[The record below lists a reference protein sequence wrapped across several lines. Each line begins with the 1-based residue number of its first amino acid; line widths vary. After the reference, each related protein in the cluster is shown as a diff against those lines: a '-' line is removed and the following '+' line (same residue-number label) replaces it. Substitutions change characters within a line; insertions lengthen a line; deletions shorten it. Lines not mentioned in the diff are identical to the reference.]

1 MRSYDIAMFQVIGA
15 SVEVDFYLQFL
26 PAKLTGWLISICNF
40 FPPNR
45 RDDFYFEFL
54 PTKSSR
60 HAHASVCVE
69 RGVNNMMMIVK

>member
-1 MRSYDIAMFQVIGA
+1 MNSMRSYDIAMFHVIGA

-26 PAKLTGWLISICNF
+26 PAKLTGWMISIYNF

-54 PTKSSR
+54 P
-60 HAHASVCVE
+60 
-69 RGVNNMMMIVK
+69 NNMMMIIK